1 MALSSELVSQY
12 AKLTVNNNKKQT
24 PRESTVYGTT
34 VIYEGKTYVKLD
46 GSDLLTPV
54 QTTSATSDG
63 DRVSVS
69 IKNHAATITGNLSDP
84 SASSTIVQEQGT
96 KISEFDIIVADK
108 VTVKELDAVNGRI
121 DNLVSDNVVITG
133 KLDANEALIK
143 DLTADNVVIK
153 DSLTAQN
160 ATIENLKTTK
170 LDANVADIKYA
181 TIESLD
187 AINADIY
194 NLNATY
200 GEFEDLVADRFEAV
214 EATIKSLEVGDLSA
228 QYADIEFAN
237 IGEAAIGNF
246 LAKSGMI
253 DDLIVSDG
261 HVTGELVGVK
271 IRGDLIIAETIQ
283 ADKLVV
289 KGEDGLYYRL
299 NVEGGATV
307 SERVSEEDLQNG
319 LDGTIIIA
327 QSVTAD
333 KVYVDDLYAFDAT
346 IGGFKITDHSLYSGV
361 KESVNNT
368 TTGVYLDKE
377 GQINF
382 GNARD
387 FVKFY
392 KTTNEEGTDEHRLEI
407 AASEFRMS
415 ATGKTIE
422 QEMVKMTTDSRTSIV
437 EDCEQIILG
446 AMKNY
451 TKTGDFETFRQT
463 TEATLKLLSDEM
475 TLKFTETTNQIASVN
490 SDLQDKFNTIT
501 KYFTFDINGLTIGQ
515 IDNPNKVVL
524 DNDVITILVNG
535 IEVIKFDSNGKALVS
550 EIVILRRANIFG
562 LDIDETDTNI
572 NSIYTGITI
581 PIEIL
586 EQPKSVS
593 IKNGENAVFTTR
605 AKGNDISYQ
614 WQEYMNNNWVN
625 TPYDVGKTNTLVLY
639 RPAISAGR
647 QFRCLVTDRHGNTLA
662 TNTVVLNVSVT

>member
-24 PRESTVYGTT
+24 PSESTVYGTT

-46 GSDLLTPV
+46 GSDLLTPI
-54 QTTSATSDG
+54 QTTSSTSDG

-69 IKNHAATITGNLSDP
+69 IKNHTATITGNLSDP
-84 SASSTIVQEQGT
+84 SASSTIVQEQGA

-108 VTVKELDAVNGRI
+108 VTVKELDAINGRI

-133 KLDANEALIK
+133 KLDANEATIK
-143 DLTADNVVIK
+143 DLTADNVVIR

-170 LDANVADIKYA
+170 LDASVADIIY
-181 TIESLD
+181 
-187 AINADIY
+187 ADIE
-194 NLNATY
+194 NLKANYASIYYVDATY
-200 GEFEDLVADRFEAV
+200 GEFEDLTTKKFTAIEA
-214 EATIKSLEVGDLSA
+214 EIDKLAVGDLSTT
-228 QYADIEFAN
+228 YADIEFAN
-237 IGEAAIGNF
+237 IKDAAIENF

-253 DDLIVSDG
+253 EDLIVSDG
-261 HVTGELVGVK
+261 HVTGDLVGVR
-271 IRGDLIIAETIQ
+271 IHGDLITAGTLQ
-283 ADKLVV
+283 ADKLVIL
-289 KGEDGLYYRL
+289 GEDGLYYRL
-299 NVEGGATV
+299 NVNSLGEATA
-307 SERVSEEDLQNG
+307 SADEKYQNG
-319 LDGTIIIA
+319 LDGSVIIA
-327 QSVTAD
+327 QSVTAN
-333 KVYVDDLYAFDAT
+333 KIHVTDLYAFDAT
-346 IGGFKITDHSLYSGV
+346 IGGFNITDHSLYSGV
-361 KESVNNT
+361 KESVENS

-377 GQINF
+377 GQVNF

-392 KTTNEEGTDEHRLEI
+392 KTINEEGTEEHRLEI

-446 AMKNY
+446 AMENY

-475 TLKFTETTNQIASVN
+475 TLKITETTNQIASVN

-572 NSIYTGITI
+572 NAIYTGITI

-586 EQPKSVS
+586 EQPKSLS
-593 IKNGENAVFTTR
+593 IKNGESATFSTL

-614 WQEYMNNNWVN
+614 WQEYINSAWSNLS
-625 TPYDVGKTNTLVLY
+625 YDVAKTNTLILY
-639 RPAISAGR
+639 KPGINAGR